1 MPDWHIFFQGFL
13 TWAPVA
19 HPSPLDSSPNSDHR
33 AFTASDIART
43 RVMIRSPSSPPTIL
57 PPYLAANLSGC
68 HRSSILRNLAFVADA
83 GTANH
88 GASNDALDVPSPM
101 RSALP
106 GGHGTASY
114 PTGRSD
120 ASSVAH
126 ASSWRRNSAS
136 AAAAASASLAARDDA
151 RVGDVGGSGTGDAA
165 SGRGDASGRGNAS
178 GRGDRDGSGIGSD
191 TGVVV
196 SGRVPGFVSS
206 RVSEDHENGD
216 EEVGETGVVGLDDE
230 GDVLAPR
237 AAARLSA
244 RASSAYAR

>member
-1 MPDWHIFFQGFL
+1 
-13 TWAPVA
+13 
-19 HPSPLDSSPNSDHR
+19 
-33 AFTASDIART
+33 
-43 RVMIRSPSSPPTIL
+43 MIRSPSSPPTIL

-68 HRSSILRNLAFVADA
+68 QRSSILRNLAFVADA

-88 GASNDALDVPSPM
+88 GASNDALDVPSPT

-106 GGHGTASY
+106 GGQGTASY

-136 AAAAASASLAARDDA
+136 AAAAASASLAAREDA
-151 RVGDVGGSGTGDAA
+151 SVGDAGGSGTEDAA
-165 SGRGDASGRGNAS
+165 SGRGGAS
-178 GRGDRDGSGIGSD
+178 GRGDRDGWWIGSG

-216 EEVGETGVVGLDDE
+216 GEVGETGVVGLDDE